1 MTDTKKSKSRMPT
14 AKLATIILS
23 IIAVGLLV
31 YGALT
36 PPPGKIDNSIIIAV
50 GEIFMFA
57 ALWVFAHIVVE
68 EKKDAR
74 TKLQMGDKSV
84 SIEVE
89 DDK

>member
-1 MTDTKKSKSRMPT
+1 MKDTKKTSMPT
-14 AKLATIILS
+14 AKLATIILT
-23 IIAVGLLV
+23 IVAMCLLV
-31 YGALT
+31 YGALI

-57 ALWVFAHIVVE
+57 ALWVFAHMVIE
-68 EKKDAR
+68 EKKEAR
-74 TKLQMGDKSV
+74 TKLQAGNASV

>member
-1 MTDTKKSKSRMPT
+1 MPT

-23 IIAVGLLV
+23 IIAVCLLV

-74 TKLQMGDKSV
+74 TKLQVGDNSV

>member
-1 MTDTKKSKSRMPT
+1 MPT

-74 TKLQMGDKSV
+74 TKLQVGDNSV

>member
-1 MTDTKKSKSRMPT
+1 MPT

-36 PPPGKIDNSIIIAV
+36 PPPGKIDNSIIIGVA
-50 GEIFMFA
+50 EIFMFA

-74 TKLQMGDKSV
+74 TKLQVGDNSV

>member
-1 MTDTKKSKSRMPT
+1 MPT

-23 IIAVGLLV
+23 TIAVVLLV

-36 PPPGKIDNSIIIAV
+36 PPPGKIDNSILIAV
-50 GEIFMFA
+50 GEIFMLA

-74 TKLQMGDKSV
+74 TKLQVGDSSV

>member
-1 MTDTKKSKSRMPT
+1 MPT

-23 IIAVGLLV
+23 IIAVCLLV

-74 TKLQMGDKSV
+74 TKLQVGDKSV

>member
-1 MTDTKKSKSRMPT
+1 MKDTKKMRMPT
-14 AKLATIILS
+14 AKLATIILT
-23 IIAVGLLV
+23 IVAVCLLV

-57 ALWVFAHIVVE
+57 ALWVFAHMVIE
-68 EKKDAR
+68 EKKEAR
-74 TKLQMGDKSV
+74 TKLQVGNASA

>member
-1 MTDTKKSKSRMPT
+1 MTDTKKKRMPT

-74 TKLQMGDKSV
+74 TKLQVGNASA